1 MEYAFGARVDYGQ
14 VIKEFGSVGG
24 EEARRYAPPRLIGQE
39 KIAVSGSP
47 EVDRVSTSRVE
58 RANWTLRGH
67 LRRFTRLSNGFG
79 RKKANLRAAL
89 ALYFAYYNF
98 CRVHGAIRM
107 TPAMKAGLVRRPWS
121 MADLLAAAPGTVK

>member
-1 MEYAFGARVDYGQ
+1 VVRRTVT
-14 VIKEFGSVGG
+14 EFGTVGG

-47 EVDRVSTSRVE
+47 EEERVNTSHVE

-67 LRRFTRLSNGFG
+67 LRRFTRLSNGFS

-98 CRVHGAIRM
+98 CRVHSSIRM
-107 TPAMKAGLVRRPWS
+107 TPAMKAGITRKPWS
-121 MADLLAAAPGTVK
+121 LADLLSAAMRPAA